1 MQDAYRR
8 IQPDNYSYTYRHRE
22 KIGKTPHGK
31 FNVLLLENQHF
42 IESVR
47 QSIHH
52 TRDNTGGN
60 IHTRMDGFLLLLS
73 NVILTLHLK
82 PYKND

>member
-60 IHTRMDGFLLLLS
+60 IHTRMDGLRD
-73 NVILTLHLK
+73 II
-82 PYKND
+82 